1 MTTPD
6 LHAKRPAASLV
17 VMLDWAAQLGLSA
30 QQCLVGTRTTPA
42 AVRSPAAEVSGQ
54 QELKAIAN
62 IVAAVGDRPGL
73 GLQAAA
79 RYPVTAFGVWGFAIL
94 TSPTLAEAI
103 DVAVRFV
110 RLSYAFCT
118 FETRQHGDELSIVID
133 ARSVPSPVRR
143 FVLERDAAAIPNLY
157 REVLGAP
164 PPPSRIAFALP
175 DPGPHLGLYTEIF
188 GAVPEFGNAETSV
201 TLCAEQLNVPLP
213 QASTHSAKLAEQQCR
228 MLLEQRE
235 ARTGR
240 AGLVRDLLLADP
252 ARPPS
257 LTQVADRLST
267 SARTLRR
274 QLEAE
279 GTSFRRLLDEVRQH
293 LGTELLQRGMTVEQV
308 SKRLGYTDV
317 SNFSHAFQRWKGDSP
332 RAYLALRSTSIYNR
346 QPMTTK
352 NTQTSITTA
361 NKH

>member
-6 LHAKRPAASLV
+6 LQTRRSAASLV
-17 VMLDWAAQLGLSA
+17 VLLDWAGQFGITP
-30 QQCLVGTRTTPA
+30 QQCLAGTRTTPA
-42 AVRSPAAEVSGQ
+42 ALRSPAAEVSGQ

-62 IVAAVGDRPGL
+62 IVAALGDRPGL

-94 TSPTLAEAI
+94 TSPTLGEAI

-133 ARSVPSPVRR
+133 ARSIPAPVRR

-157 REVLGAP
+157 REILGVP
-164 PPPSRIAFALP
+164 PPPSRISFALP
-175 DPGPHLGLYTEIF
+175 DPGPAIGRYEEMF
-188 GAVPEFGNAETSV
+188 GAVPEFGEAETSV
-201 TLCAEQLNVPLP
+201 TICAEQLNVPLP

-240 AGLVRDLLLADP
+240 AGVVRDLLLADP

-257 LTQVADRLST
+257 LAQVADRLSC

-293 LGTELLQRGMTVEQV
+293 LGTELLQSGMTVEQV
-308 SKRLGYTDV
+308 SNRLGYTDV
-317 SNFSHAFQRWKGDSP
+317 SNFSHAFHRWKGDSP
-332 RAYLALRSTSIYNR
+332 RAYLARRSAATSTR
-346 QPMTTK
+346 RTMTMRSK
-352 NTQTSITTA
+352 
-361 NKH
+361 

>member
-1 MTTPD
+1 MTTLD
-6 LHAKRPAASLV
+6 LQSKRSAASLV
-17 VMLDWAAQLGLSA
+17 VMLDWAAELGLTSKH
-30 QQCLVGTRTTPA
+30 CLAGTRTTPA

-62 IVAAVGDRPGL
+62 IVSALGDRPGL
-73 GLQAAA
+73 GLQVAA

-94 TSPTLAEAI
+94 TSPTLGEAI

-110 RLSYAFCT
+110 RLSYAFCA

-133 ARSVPSPVRR
+133 ARSVPAPVRR

-157 REVLGAP
+157 REIFGAS

-175 DPGPHLGLYTEIF
+175 DPGPDLLFYEEMF
-188 GAVPEFGNAETSV
+188 GAAPEFDHAETSV
-201 TLCAEQLNVPLP
+201 TLCAEQLHVPLP
-213 QASTHSAKLAEQQCR
+213 QASTHTAKLAEQQCR

-240 AGLVRDLLLADP
+240 AGLVRDLLLANP
-252 ARPPS
+252 TRPPS
-257 LTQVADRLST
+257 LAQVADRLVTST
-267 SARTLRR
+267 RTLRR

-293 LGTELLQRGMTVEQV
+293 LGTELLRSGMTVEQV
-308 SKRLGYTDV
+308 SNRLGYTDV

-332 RAYLALRSTSIYNR
+332 RAYLARRNKSLYTRRT
-346 QPMTTK
+346 MTTK
-352 NTQTSITTA
+352 NR
-361 NKH
+361 